1 MVFISG
7 QIQWSVRNPDKVSEF
22 ATACILACA
31 GAYAG
36 VVYLFMTARKATSK
50 DTPDDDSIGMS
61 IPTRGISSAKI
72 DKDAL
77 KVVRRLTRF
86 GHVAY
91 LVGGCVRDLLLKL
104 EPKDF
109 DVATS
114 AKPPEI
120 RKIFR
125 NCRLIGRRFRL
136 AHIHFSNKVIET
148 ATFRAHAG
156 EQTDEDLLIRSDNVF
171 GTEQED
177 ALRRD
182 FTINALFYDPQSRT
196 LIDHVGGL
204 EDLVERTIRFIGKPD
219 VRTREDPVRIL
230 RAIKFAAR
238 LGFSIEPATFKAIV
252 RYRGHLEK
260 SARPRLLE
268 EVYRM
273 LRSGASLS
281 SFRLMWDTG
290 ILSEILPEVARY
302 LARAPERGEEREPG
316 SGLFAY
322 LKQIDR
328 SERDFLS
335 NRVLLAS
342 VLLHPVSD
350 AIGKGRRA
358 YGIQADSDAPGEVAR
373 QILVRMIER
382 LNLPKWQAER
392 IQQLVASQKR
402 LFNLRRNAPLPRGLL
417 RRNYFPEALDLF
429 EIGVRATGKGRHTL
443 NRLRKVFQHSEP
455 KEEKARPRRSS
466 RRRNQKPQQK
476 KSGDRNVPKGSRP
489 KRRRK
494 KKTSKSGAS

>member
-1 MVFISG
+1 MS
-7 QIQWSVRNPDKVSEF
+7 
-22 ATACILACA
+22 
-31 GAYAG
+31 
-36 VVYLFMTARKATSK
+36 
-50 DTPDDDSIGMS
+50 MS
-61 IPTRGISSAKI
+61 IPTKGISNTKI
-72 DKDAL
+72 DNDAL
-77 KVVRRLTRF
+77 KVLRRLTRF

-238 LGFSIEPATFKAIV
+238 LDFSIEPATFKAIV
-252 RYRGHLEK
+252 RYRSHLAK

-268 EVYRM
+268 EIYRM
-273 LRSGASLS
+273 LRSGAALA

-290 ILSEILPEVARY
+290 ILSEILPEVASY

-358 YGIQADSDAPGEVAR
+358 YGIQPDSDAPGEVVR
-373 QILVRMIER
+373 QILVRMIDR

-402 LFNLRRNAPLPRGLL
+402 LFNLHRNAPLPRGLL

-443 NRLRKVFQHSEP
+443 TRLRKVFQPGESIV
-455 KEEKARPRRSS
+455 EKTKPRRSS
-466 RRRNQKPQQK
+466 SSRGRRQKPQQVK
-476 KSGDRNVPKGSRP
+476 KSSGRNANKKSRP
-489 KRRRK
+489 RRRGK
-494 KKTSKSGAS
+494 KHNTESSGS